1 MSSTDMEDVQDP
13 FVLFQQLERNLTAAS
28 TKMEKLAQ
36 EQKNQCVTIKDAAEK
51 ASQTA
56 IDASEAF
63 AVSKPRLMIWTAI
76 CAALLVSGGWIA
88 GYWLGHRDG
97 WATGHDVGREAALD
111 ANAAASWANTRS
123 GIAGKRLDDA
133 GSLQSLA
140 SCSVEGFTAE
150 TDDKGGHWCLIRGD
164 DGKTRG
170 WRTH

>member
-1 MSSTDMEDVQDP
+1 MNETLEEDP
-13 FVLFQQLERNLTAAS
+13 FELFKRVEKSLSKATASMERLAA
-28 TKMEKLAQ
+28 
-36 EQKNQCVTIKDAAEK
+36 EQDARCKTISDAAGK
-51 ASQTA
+51 ASRLAEEAGDTFTA
-56 IDASEAF
+56 
-63 AVSKPRLMIWTAI
+63 SKRRLMIWTALS
-76 CAALLVSGGWIA
+76 AALLVCGGWIA
-88 GYWLGHRDG
+88 GYWLGHHDG

-150 TDDKGGHWCLIRGD
+150 TDDKGGHWCLIRGA